1 MRAASSESED
11 MPGFNVIS
19 NGGEEVNIRKG
30 RRFWRKTGALAGK
43 EKAPEAERQSNG
55 LWQWVGIAA
64 VAVMLGTVFF
74 SPGIQVI
81 GSKMYEYV
89 GVNRSDREAVVD
101 NAENFI
107 ADEELEKA
115 YTRIKEETG
124 IRVIEFSYMPEG
136 MDFDNINI
144 ARGVARMIFTYED
157 RYVYFYQIIR
167 AVDDSFDQISDRIEY
182 GEVDNDNLNEKISIS
197 INNLEDNEIE
207 FSAQYVN
214 GKNYYFFIGIVE
226 EEEFIKIVKGMRYY
240 GS

>member
-1 MRAASSESED
+1 
-11 MPGFNVIS
+11 
-19 NGGEEVNIRKG
+19 
-30 RRFWRKTGALAGK
+30 
-43 EKAPEAERQSNG
+43 
-55 LWQWVGIAA
+55 
-64 VAVMLGTVFF
+64 
-74 SPGIQVI
+74 
-81 GSKMYEYV
+81 
-89 GVNRSDREAVVD
+89 
-101 NAENFI
+101 
-107 ADEELEKA
+107 
-115 YTRIKEETG
+115 
-124 IRVIEFSYMPEG
+124 
-136 MDFDNINI
+136 
-144 ARGVARMIFTYED
+144 MIFTYED